1 VILSGS
7 RDALHRGGQF
17 LELISHFRGSKLHFE
32 LHFCAAVFESAAYC
46 ARQLGLTWDFFAC
59 RQTTRLSQLKRD
71 AVQSL
76 NMSPMQAERSSAD
89 GLNSSA
95 NAVLGNAKTAKPR
108 AASIPFRIVFMTF
121 PLFEGAPN
129 AMDDGYGVFGEEV
142 L

>member
-1 VILSGS
+1 
-7 RDALHRGGQF
+7 

-46 ARQLGLTWDFFAC
+46 ARQLGLTWDFFVC
-59 RQTTRLSQLKRD
+59 RQTTRPSQLKRD

-76 NMSPMQAERSSAD
+76 NMSPMQAERSSDD

-95 NAVLGNAKTAKPR
+95 NAALGNAKTAKPR

-121 PLFEGAPN
+121 PFEGAL
-129 AMDDGYGVFGEEV
+129 FGEEV